1 VFTFSGAAHPLAPPA
16 RLFDAA
22 YGIDDMELME
32 SGARMFTI
40 LVETTFDLNL
50 HSWDCRACKWV
61 FVFACARG
69 GRVSAGSG
77 AGTTRAPLERL
88 ALPASQVGVARR
100 QYHPLRQAR
109 TVFGPHAPGSMM
121 FSCCPESLRSGSAC
135 APLRVSVCV
144 RVPVCMR
151 SCLHVCKPRDPWPSR
166 R

>member
-1 VFTFSGAAHPLAPPA
+1 
-16 RLFDAA
+16 
-22 YGIDDMELME
+22 MELME

-121 FSCCPESLRSGSAC
+121 FSYCPESLRSGSAC
-135 APLRVSVCV
+135 APLRVSVCACASV
-144 RVPVCMR
+144 HAFVLACVQTSR
-151 SCLHVCKPRDPWPSR
+151 SVAVTALMMWPSSLPLVP
-166 R
+166 